1 MVFFHLKGKT
11 SILGLLLMKGD
22 KEAEITV
29 MLLLYEVCRKYYE
42 VQGSYVEI
50 TSTALVCCWSY
61 VYPFGNCERR
71 ADRGKKIVQDFANV
85 EGFIVHFQFIHGTTL
100 LFSEFTVRA
109 LVNRFPNYVWVTD
122 VI

>member
-1 MVFFHLKGKT
+1 M
-11 SILGLLLMKGD
+11 
-22 KEAEITV
+22 
-29 MLLLYEVCRKYYE
+29 
-42 VQGSYVEI
+42 
-50 TSTALVCCWSY
+50 VCCWSY

-85 EGFIVHFQFIHGTTL
+85 EGFSNWFIVHFQFIHGPTL

-109 LVNRFPNYVWVTD
+109 LVNGLPNYVWVTD